1 MGRIYEDENAVI
13 LRTLETVINTL
24 DTMTLTFTVV
34 MERQIKLED
43 RVWRLKK
50 KLDDAKFSEAELT
63 VIPTEESE
71 EKINVSTTQ
80 TLLLMAFLFM
90 MVYMLHESTIV

>member
-1 MGRIYEDENAVI
+1 MVRVYEDDNAVI

-24 DTMTLTFTVV
+24 DTMTLTFGVV
-34 MERQIKLED
+34 MERQIKLEN

-50 KLDDAKFSEAELT
+50 ELDNAKVSEAELT

-71 EKINVSTTQ
+71 KNIHVSTTQ
-80 TLLLMAFLFM
+80 TLIMMSILFM
-90 MVYMLHESTIV
+90 MVYMLHESIIV

>member
-1 MGRIYEDENAVI
+1 MGRIYEDENGVI
-13 LRTLETVINTL
+13 LRTLETAINTI